1 MSLANMVRTIKQ
13 IHPEDVVLIK
23 IGVFYHAYGKDAY
36 IISYLFGYKRN
47 AFGENSSTCG
57 FPKSALNY
65 VKTVVNCQAKIN
77 KNSHMPFGA
86 WGDVFNDNILAS
98 AILDRLLDQAY
109 VVKIVGESYRT
120 KYLAVNKKSAG

>member
-57 FPKSALNY
+57 F
-65 VKTVVNCQAKIN
+65 VNCQAKIN
-77 KNSHMPFGA
+77 KNSHIKLSNYSQVKKYILSTGIIQHSFYLQL
-86 WGDVFNDNILAS
+86 NI
-98 AILDRLLDQAY
+98 
-109 VVKIVGESYRT
+109 
-120 KYLAVNKKSAG
+120 

>member
-77 KNSHMPFGA
+77 KNSHIKLSNYSQVKKYILSTGIIQHSFYLQL
-86 WGDVFNDNILAS
+86 NI
-98 AILDRLLDQAY
+98 
-109 VVKIVGESYRT
+109 
-120 KYLAVNKKSAG
+120 

>member
-57 FPKSALNY
+57 FPKCALNY
-65 VKTVVNCQAKIN
+65 VKTVLEEKKVNYIT
-77 KNSHMPFGA
+77 
-86 WGDVFNDNILAS
+86 I
-98 AILDRLLDQAY
+98 DRAHQY
-109 VVKIVGESYRT
+109 EVEEKQ
-120 KYLAVNKKSAG
+120 NFKKEIDI